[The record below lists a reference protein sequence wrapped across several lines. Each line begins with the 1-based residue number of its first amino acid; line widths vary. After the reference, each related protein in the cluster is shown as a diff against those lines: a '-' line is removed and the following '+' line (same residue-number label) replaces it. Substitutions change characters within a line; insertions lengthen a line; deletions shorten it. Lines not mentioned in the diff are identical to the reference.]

1 MLSPF
6 VSYRHMYQIPQMFAK
21 QKEGKPPGSLLMIT
35 KSIESGYSH
44 IRSGGGVMA
53 PKKASEPPAIIP
65 KEFTSEEEIN
75 RGIEKL
81 KRRIA
86 EVQDLDPQKVRYNDE
101 IVHSIQHRIRETVRD
116 VFGNQSP
123 EFRKYGSIII
133 REGDYEFAEDE
144 PSHQRKFARGIP
156 RVITT
161 IKELIKWLEEKRS
174 DLGLDPSARARTAF
188 EGMNFHPRIGDVCR
202 DLYRDGHYA
211 QAIFDASKALI
222 NFVKERSGRHDLDGA
237 SLIRTV
243 FSKNNPILAFNDLS
257 DIADQDEQEGMMH
270 LFEGAVLAI
279 RNPGGH
285 SFPEY
290 TPEQALEHIGLL
302 SLLANHL
309 QQAKRPK

>member
-1 MLSPF
+1 
-6 VSYRHMYQIPQMFAK
+6 
-21 QKEGKPPGSLLMIT
+21 
-35 KSIESGYSH
+35 
-44 IRSGGGVMA
+44 MA